1 MNSTKKI
8 VNLTLLAVASLIA
21 ATNASADSVVPQNGA
36 RPTFDVRLYGAL
48 GNGTVMDTEAIQ
60 KTIDAAAK
68 AGGGSVRFSSGTF
81 LCGSLTLKSHV
92 TLWVEKGAVLLGS
105 PHRADYRKLDF
116 HALIL
121 AEGQED
127 IAIAGGGII
136 DGQGRLLVADTHH
149 FMPQRNP
156 PYADESQRPFIINFR
171 NCRNVV
177 VRDITLKESACWVQD
192 YHNCKN
198 LTVENVT
205 VRTMAAITNDGLD
218 IDGCSDVVVRGCDID
233 SEDDGICL
241 KSSDRLCENVLV
253 ENCRVRSSCYA
264 FKLGTASVKGFKNIT
279 CRNLDIYDTYRSG
292 IALESVD
299 GGILENVN
307 ISHITMTNTANA
319 FFIRL
324 GQRNTKDPVGTLR
337 NVVISD
343 VTAEIP
349 NRRRGEMNKFPP
361 DWPPRGNEPLIPA
374 SITGLP
380 GYPVRD
386 ITLRNVS
393 LIYGGIGAKPQ
404 REQYRLDNLA
414 KVPECAT
421 DYPSCAMFGPLP
433 AWGFY
438 CRHADGLKFENVTLR
453 VQGEDFRPSLVCDDV
468 KHFTLESSQILSAG
482 SEPVIILKDVDGVT
496 IHDSPAPKNCIHFV
510 VSNASN
516 SQSRASE
523 LFK

>member
-1 MNSTKKI
+1 M
-8 VNLTLLAVASLIA
+8 V
-21 ATNASADSVVPQNGA
+21 
-36 RPTFDVRLYGAL
+36 
-48 GNGTVMDTEAIQ
+48 
-60 KTIDAAAK
+60 
-68 AGGGSVRFSSGTF
+68 
-81 LCGSLTLKSHV
+81 
-92 TLWVEKGAVLLGS
+92 
-105 PHRADYRKLDF
+105 
-116 HALIL
+116 
-121 AEGQED
+121 
-127 IAIAGGGII
+127 
-136 DGQGRLLVADTHH
+136 
-149 FMPQRNP
+149 
-156 PYADESQRPFIINFR
+156 
-171 NCRNVV
+171 
-177 VRDITLKESACWVQD
+177 
-192 YHNCKN
+192 
-198 LTVENVT
+198 
-205 VRTMAAITNDGLD
+205 
-218 IDGCSDVVVRGCDID
+218 
-233 SEDDGICL
+233 
-241 KSSDRLCENVLV
+241 
-253 ENCRVRSSCYA
+253 NCRVRSSCYA

>member
-233 SEDDGICL
+233 SEDDGI
-241 KSSDRLCENVLV
+241 
-253 ENCRVRSSCYA
+253 
-264 FKLGTASVKGFKNIT
+264 
-279 CRNLDIYDTYRSG
+279 
-292 IALESVD
+292 
-299 GGILENVN
+299 
-307 ISHITMTNTANA
+307 
-319 FFIRL
+319 
-324 GQRNTKDPVGTLR
+324 
-337 NVVISD
+337 
-343 VTAEIP
+343 
-349 NRRRGEMNKFPP
+349 
-361 DWPPRGNEPLIPA
+361 
-374 SITGLP
+374 
-380 GYPVRD
+380 
-386 ITLRNVS
+386 
-393 LIYGGIGAKPQ
+393 
-404 REQYRLDNLA
+404 
-414 KVPECAT
+414 
-421 DYPSCAMFGPLP
+421 
-433 AWGFY
+433 
-438 CRHADGLKFENVTLR
+438 
-453 VQGEDFRPSLVCDDV
+453 
-468 KHFTLESSQILSAG
+468 
-482 SEPVIILKDVDGVT
+482 
-496 IHDSPAPKNCIHFV
+496 
-510 VSNASN
+510 
-516 SQSRASE
+516 
-523 LFK
+523 